1 MNILRTFSE
10 SHKGRLLEEQV
21 SNFEFIL
28 MSQKVTVK
36 NDRETKFFIKMN
48 KRKVAP
54 KSIGIYNHFS
64 MTFFRHLKVC
74 SE

>member
-36 NDRETKFFIKMN
+36 NDRVTNF
-48 KRKVAP
+48 
-54 KSIGIYNHFS
+54 
-64 MTFFRHLKVC
+64 L
-74 SE
+74 